1 MECYEYHK
9 DQVRNGESC
18 KNKFEKIAFM
28 NEPTGTIEILL
39 NVLRAKELKE
49 KNSSKKVIGFCE
61 ENNSD
66 FEYFNQEENLNN
78 LSYKK
83 L

>member
-1 MECYEYHK
+1 
-9 DQVRNGESC
+9 
-18 KNKFEKIAFM
+18 M

-83 L
+83 TLSLANLLNANRKVKIPVTKNRS